1 MNFLLRNALWAAS
14 SIALVSITPSLASN
28 GVKIDPDTPPIKAW
42 PANPRPTSE
51 VFQMEVSEDGPPQK
65 RLVFDCGRFALI
77 TGNYGNWEVQK
88 PTARFSFQL
97 SPKNDADITFGMARF
112 PQNDFIESLDQE
124 EWDTYI
130 AALHKNPNLKAI
142 RSQRL
147 STDRKAA
154 PKVLNEKPYRVID
167 YEYSDSKG
175 NIKTTSELFTF
186 LDGELFVF
194 ALSGPSKKIDLY
206 MERVYL
212 MISRMDVL
220 M

>member
-1 MNFLLRNALWAAS
+1 MKKVLWAAA
-14 SIALVSITPSLASN
+14 SIALISTSTALASEDA
-28 GVKIDPDTPPIKAW
+28 KTDPDAPLEKDWPPY
-42 PANPRPTSE
+42 PRPKSE

-77 TGNYGNWEVQK
+77 TGNYGNWEEQK

-97 SPKNDADITFGMARF
+97 SPKNDAEVIFGMARF
-112 PQNDFIESLDQE
+112 PQNDFIASLDQE

-130 AALHKNPNLKAI
+130 AALQNNPTPRAI
-142 RSQRL
+142 RNQRL

-154 PKVLNEKPYRVID
+154 PKVLDERPYRLVD
-167 YEYSDSKG
+167 YEHSDSDG
-175 NIKTTSELFTF
+175 NSTRTSELFTF

-194 ALSGPSKKIDLY
+194 ALSGPSDKVEQY
-206 MERVYL
+206 RERVNL

-220 M
+220 K